1 LYIDFLTGM
10 PLAQQNIIIYKNTK
24 EKTQIVTLV
33 IAYMKKVLKV
43 AVLTMVSLLTLT
55 AVFLFT
61 GNNNLDRSVIAQQTT
76 QKFPVSPETAE
87 QFADLIEGNDTAI
100 ILNDT
105 NIGDVN
111 NTVLDSI
118 DVNIKEDCMNLPNS
132 TVLYCP

>member
-1 LYIDFLTGM
+1 M
-10 PLAQQNIIIYKNTK
+10 KNILGIIVP
-24 EKTQIVTLV
+24 ITLS
-33 IAYMKKVLKV
+33 IL
-43 AVLTMVSLLTLT
+43 SLI
-55 AVFLFT
+55 AVFSST
-61 GNNNLDRSVIAQQTT
+61 SNNDIDRQAIAQQIP
-76 QKFPVSPETAE
+76 QKFPVPPETAE

-118 DVNIKEDCMNLPNS
+118 DVNIKEDCMTLPNS

>member
-1 LYIDFLTGM
+1 
-10 PLAQQNIIIYKNTK
+10 
-24 EKTQIVTLV
+24 
-33 IAYMKKVLKV
+33 MKKVLKV
-43 AVLTMVSLLTLT
+43 TVLTMVSLLTLT

-76 QKFPVSPETAE
+76 QKFPVPPETAE

-118 DVNIKEDCMNLPNS
+118 DVNIKDDCMNLPNS

>member
-1 LYIDFLTGM
+1 MENVLEITT
-10 PLAQQNIIIYKNTK
+10 AI
-24 EKTQIVTLV
+24 TLS
-33 IAYMKKVLKV
+33 ILSM
-43 AVLTMVSLLTLT
+43 T
-55 AVFLFT
+55 AVFSYT
-61 GNNNLDRSVIAQQTT
+61 ANSDINRQAIAQQTT
-76 QKFPVSPETAE
+76 QKFPVPPETAS

-118 DVNIKEDCMNLPNS
+118 GVNIKEDCMKIPNS

>member
-1 LYIDFLTGM
+1 MENVLEITT
-10 PLAQQNIIIYKNTK
+10 AI
-24 EKTQIVTLV
+24 TLS
-33 IAYMKKVLKV
+33 ILSM
-43 AVLTMVSLLTLT
+43 T
-55 AVFLFT
+55 AVFSYT
-61 GNNNLDRSVIAQQTT
+61 ANSDINRQAIAQQTT
-76 QKFPVSPETAE
+76 QKFPVPPETAS

-118 DVNIKEDCMNLPNS
+118 GVNIKEDCMTLPNS